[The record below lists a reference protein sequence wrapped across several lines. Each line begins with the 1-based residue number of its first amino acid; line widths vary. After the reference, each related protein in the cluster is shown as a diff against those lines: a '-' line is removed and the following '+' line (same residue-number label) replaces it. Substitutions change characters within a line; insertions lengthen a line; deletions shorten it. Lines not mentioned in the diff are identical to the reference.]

1 MVSAVLKAVFI
12 MQTLTHTVH
21 SECMTAGDSLGCY
34 SDALQIDLNEA
45 AYDELNSCNICF
57 ENNKTVFNR
66 DGYNLLVQL
75 SIDTA
80 RSNMTKCDTCL
91 RLTQT
96 GLDQNA
102 IDTIFAD
109 VFYMI
114 MIFVMGRCDYNEL
127 YGVAAKTLVTNKGAA
142 IQIPNNSGVHTC
154 ADQVNELLH
163 DGCSDAIDNFST
175 GCAKDCA
182 SDFMNSLRTVC
193 RNMERANETTIPAVN
208 ADASPADNSNAADAS
223 AGSESAGVSTDG
235 WIGISV
241 AAAVLAAVCLAC
253 TTKDP
258 KSTQSSA
265 SGTSAIIRQ

>member
-12 MQTLTHTVH
+12 VQTLTHTVH

-66 DGYNLLVQL
+66 DGHNAMVQL
-75 SIDTA
+75 VIDKA
-80 RSNMTKCDTCL
+80 SSDMAKCDTCL

-127 YGVAAKTLVTNKGAA
+127 YAMAISGVDWASNDT
-142 IQIPNNSGVHTC
+142 GVHTC